1 MVYGSSAGQ
10 QTNEK
15 TQQKL
20 GFFSVPGGIRTCDL
34 RFRKPTLYPAELR
47 GHAHCLDAQSTL
59 TDYEFQLP
67 ILCLRSRTERPS
79 SGFTS
84 TPQKPSLTDQR
95 SQMRSRK
102 LHLRSSLSGF
112 AHAEPAQQGKIGC
125 RCQSFLD
132 QSEIL
137 RAAAGCSLM
146 RLAKIARDTASV
158 PGRTQPLKRKRHHPS
173 AHAHGSP
180 LGGA

>member
-1 MVYGSSAGQ
+1 MYGSSAGR

-15 TQQKL
+15 TQQML

-34 RFRKPTLYPAELR
+34 RFRKPLLYPAELR

-95 SQMRSRK
+95 EVRCNPANCISTAVYQDLPTQNRHNKEK
-102 LHLRSSLSGF
+102 LVAGVRVFWINAKSC
-112 AHAEPAQQGKIGC
+112 AQLQV
-125 RCQSFLD
+125 
-132 QSEIL
+132 
-137 RAAAGCSLM
+137 A
-146 RLAKIARDTASV
+146 V
-158 PGRTQPLKRKRHHPS
+158 
-173 AHAHGSP
+173 
-180 LGGA
+180 

>member
-1 MVYGSSAGQ
+1 MEAESAVTAGGGTGLVYGSSAGQ

-95 SQMRSRK
+95 EVRCSPANCISTAVYQDLPTQNRHIKEK
-102 LHLRSSLSGF
+102 LVAGVRVFWINAKSC
-112 AHAEPAQQGKIGC
+112 AQLQV
-125 RCQSFLD
+125 
-132 QSEIL
+132 
-137 RAAAGCSLM
+137 A
-146 RLAKIARDTASV
+146 V
-158 PGRTQPLKRKRHHPS
+158 
-173 AHAHGSP
+173 
-180 LGGA
+180 